1 MKRVSKSVLIFLTPA
16 QLKKKKKKSTVASV
30 FIAPSWS
37 LSPVLVENVFIGLS
51 ISDFIQ
57 EYIYIYIS
65 PLVCQRNTENKH
77 HC

>member
-16 QLKKKKKKSTVASV
+16 QLKKKSTVASV

-51 ISDFIQ
+51 ISDFFQ